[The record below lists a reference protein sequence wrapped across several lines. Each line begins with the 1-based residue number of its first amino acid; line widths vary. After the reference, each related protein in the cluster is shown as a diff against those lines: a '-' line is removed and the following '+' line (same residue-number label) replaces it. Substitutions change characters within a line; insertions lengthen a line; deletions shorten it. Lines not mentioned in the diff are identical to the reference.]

1 MMGVNESVDFRHNK
15 EAFRRLF
22 SNGNQGLKDP
32 FLDFAWAANRCSRI
46 ERRAYQKEGMHYGS
60 EGLIRWSLVS
70 SVLQIESAISFRN

>member
-32 FLDFAWAANRCSRI
+32 FLDFAWAANR
-46 ERRAYQKEGMHYGS
+46 
-60 EGLIRWSLVS
+60 WSLIS
-70 SVLQIESAISFRN
+70 SVLQMESAISFRN